1 MNNEPIENIDTE
13 QDAVTAEPN
22 LDNRSF
28 TQEEVDRIVKERLDR
43 ERKKFEKRFADVDPD
58 KYKELLTKEEQQ
70 RTESMKARGE
80 FEKVLQETVE
90 KKQSVISQLQ
100 AELRN
105 IKVDGSLLSAASSRK
120 AINAKQVASLLKE
133 QVRMNEN
140 GEVEIIDVESGQV
153 RYNDAGRGMN
163 VEDLVQEFLQANAH
177 FVSAGP
183 PGSGSQTSVGPKTS
197 QNTVDSSKLNM
208 ADPKDRQIYR
218 DMMKAKG
225 IRI

>member
-1 MNNEPIENIDTE
+1 MNNEPIDNLDTE
-13 QDAVTAEPN
+13 QETVTAEPN

-28 TQEEVDRIVKERLDR
+28 TQDEVDRIVKERLDR

-80 FEKVLQETVE
+80 FEKVLQETVS
-90 KKQSVISQLQ
+90 KKETVISQLQ

-140 GEVEIIDVESGQV
+140 GEVEIIDIESGQV
-153 RYNDAGRGMN
+153 RYNDAGRGMS
-163 VEDLVQEFLQANAH
+163 VEELVQEFLQTNPH

-183 PGSGSQTSVGPKTS
+183 SGSGSQTSVGPKTS